1 MSTTTTRSLAA
12 ILFAAV
18 LAIGLVGCSS
28 SDDSDDSD
36 AGGTTASDGS
46 DATATSAAAF
56 DIAAFEPT
64 EEQCATLDS
73 SPTDEADVE
82 ARAALFPEGLQDDIS
97 EYIGGLLAHN
107 TSADPDTGVPTV
119 EPPVANE
126 TLQTLMVTCASL
138 VGGGSTTEEG

>member
-1 MSTTTTRSLAA
+1 MSTTTTRPLAT

-28 SDDSDDSD
+28 SDDSD

>member
-28 SDDSDDSD
+28 SDDSD
-36 AGGTTASDGS
+36 AGGTTASDDS
-46 DATATSAAAF
+46 DATATSAATF

-107 TSADPDTGVPTV
+107 TSADPDTGAPTV

-126 TLQTLMVTCASL
+126 TLQTLMATCAG
-138 VGGGSTTEEG
+138 GGGSTTEEG